1 MVYLIG
7 YDVTDSST
15 LTVTTAP
22 QVLKTITTDENSSEL
37 LKVTAQL
44 LIATTGTSAVQTV
57 PLTITL
63 GGVTRTYNYT
73 SKATV
78 DKELVTIMY
87 TGVSRIKD
95 TITVGLGAAAGNDA
109 QTSVICQYVEVME
122 LNF

>member
-1 MVYLIG
+1 MVYLIS
-7 YDVTDSST
+7 YDTTDSST

-73 SKATV
+73 SKASV

>member
-1 MVYLIG
+1 MVYLIS
-7 YDVTDSST
+7 YDTNDSST

-22 QVLKTITTDENSSEL
+22 QILKTITTDENSSEL

-44 LIATTGTSAVQTV
+44 RIATTGTSAVQTV